1 MKHDVNDSLINH
13 NADILIQ
20 HYPNTMNE
28 RWHEGRSIDVIEEK
42 THHRTTYQTQKS
54 TTFEHII
61 PIPISLCFTSRIK
74 YPFCLSSLQYKKH
87 RSEVKR

>member
-42 THHRTTYQTQKS
+42 KKPQNNLSDSEIYDIWTHNSDSNQFVFHLT
-54 TTFEHII
+54 H
-61 PIPISLCFTSRIK
+61 
-74 YPFCLSSLQYKKH
+74 
-87 RSEVKR
+87 